1 MTTAHRY
8 TYLAEPPYA
17 VATPDSITTV
27 DTTTGVADRYTSA
40 DNTVCE
46 PLFAEDPPENP
57 GEGRGWLLS
66 LEHRPSDKRSRLVVL
81 NAERP
86 SAGPVA
92 TATLRN
98 HVPMTFHGAY
108 KPWSSSC

>member
-1 MTTAHRY
+1 
-8 TYLAEPPYA
+8 
-17 VATPDSITTV
+17 DSITTV
-27 DTTTGVADRYTSA
+27 DTTTGAQDRYTTPG
-40 DNTVCE
+40 NTVCE
-46 PLFAEDPPENP
+46 PLFAEDPENP

-66 LEHRPSDKRSRLVVL
+66 LEHRPSDKRSRLIVL

-92 TATLRN
+92 IATLRH

-108 KPWSSSC
+108 KAATSE